1 MAWFDP
7 PLYKPGNKRCP
18 SCGSPVRRESM
29 GYLWSTRYCTQC
41 GAALRHDIGRFFV
54 GLVLIA
60 PLLAAW
66 TWSILDATVWP
77 PWAHILSFAG
87 YLLALALNWCWF
99 PSVRLREKAP
109 LKPRSS

>member
-7 PLYKPGNKRCP
+7 PLYKPGNKKCP

-41 GAALRHDIGRFFV
+41 ESALRHDLGRFFA
-54 GLVLIA
+54 GLVLVA

-66 TWSILDATVWP
+66 AWSIWDESLL
-77 PWAHILSFAG
+77 PWWVHLLLLAG
-87 YLLALALNWCWF
+87 YLLALVLNMWWF
-99 PSVRLREKAP
+99 PSIKLRERADAQP
-109 LKPRSS
+109 LSP